1 MYVGASLIGNARFF
15 LLFYTIN
22 TYIARLLYSVG

>member
-15 LLFYTIN
+15 VVYTIN
-22 TYIARLLYSVG
+22 TYIARLLYLVG